1 MAPLCYWLLHT
12 LCYLRVTHSVLL
24 CLLHTLCYLR
34 VTHSVLLCLLH
45 TLCYCVLLYVTHSA
59 TVCHTLCVWGCY
71 CVLHI
76 LCHYVLLC
84 VTVCDTLCVT
94 VCYTVSALTKKRI
107 TLFDKK
113 ITTQKKSKLAHLRL
127 LSKSNRL
134 WIPMITFYKR
144 NQNWRTFDYFQ
155 KVIVCESQWLLFI
168 KEIKIGAPS
177 ITFKK

>member
-1 MAPLCYWLLHT
+1 MTFFYFLMFSLLFVVHNCRNEAIYITKSDFCFINIFFIYNPKLCINQAIKVTKSDFFYLFLFSNVFT
-12 LCYLRVTHSVLL
+12 LIVVHNCRNGEIT
-24 CLLHTLCYLR
+24 
-34 VTHSVLLCLLH
+34 
-45 TLCYCVLLYVTHSA
+45 
-59 TVCHTLCVWGCY
+59 
-71 CVLHI
+71 
-76 LCHYVLLC
+76 
-84 VTVCDTLCVT
+84 
-94 VCYTVSALTKKRI
+94 LTKKRI